1 MTGEDTQTQAASRG
15 AALVQHALVWAAV
28 MIAVALQVSGSPAAQ
43 GIQMTLLAGW
53 FASFAALGG
62 LSREGV
68 AAECAW
74 LRRVFRRHR

>member
-1 MTGEDTQTQAASRG
+1 MSEEEAQARQVTAG
-15 AALVQHALVWAAV
+15 AAIVAHSLIWAAV
-28 MIAVALQVSGSPAAQ
+28 MIADALQVSGSPAAQ

-74 LRRVFRRHR
+74 LRRALRRR

>member
-1 MTGEDTQTQAASRG
+1 MSEHNEQAVKAENGSAVIRHS
-15 AALVQHALVWAAV
+15 LIWAAV
-28 MIAVALQVSGSPAAQ
+28 MIAVALQVSGKPGAQ

-53 FASFAALGG
+53 FASFSVLGG

-74 LRRVFRRHR
+74 FRRVLRRDR